1 MRTALLLPV
10 LALLAGLAL
19 SLPTSTSA
27 QSPEFTTAI
36 ENDFPQF
43 LRFRLT
49 VSAPGEVADVT
60 LRYRVTGSGSLARA
74 KPEEFQPAAEVRV
87 EVRVPTGTLG
97 FIPVGSEFV
106 YHWELT
112 LDDGTVLESE
122 SDSYVY
128 LPPGREWQS
137 VHNDFMRVYYHGNL
151 EDTALALLA
160 AAERTYARMGELLRT
175 ELEVVPVSTV
185 LFASEADLEGAQPT
199 RSEAYDAATFLCGS
213 QVANNVIFVLD
224 RSCGTRDR
232 ADTLRHEFTHI
243 LTKAAGES
251 ALGKIPSWLDE
262 GTAVYSQTE
271 PGSGYLDAFEVG
283 VAIDR
288 LIPFKTMIAG
298 NYDPNLVGLFYG
310 QSYQMVRFLIRQG
323 GEDTFARLFATIKAG
338 NRFDRAIESVYG
350 WTIEEFENE
359 FRAFHDLPPREPAPT
374 VTPAREE
381 PASTPEPTPAPER
394 PEPTP
399 SPTTAPEQAEPD
411 PTVAASSAP
420 RSSSGGDGGRELS
433 SVALGAIAGGAVLAL
448 LAIFAFLLSLML
460 GNRGQEP
467 APAGDAP
474 EDPAPSGPLASSSR
488 GSTFDASSR
497 SEEPPSPEP
506 EAEPEPEPEFDE
518 WGPPPRVRRLLPP
531 GRSW

>member
-74 KPEEFQPAAEVRV
+74 KPEEFQPAADVRV

-137 VHNDFMRVYYHGNL
+137 VHNDFMRVYYQGDL

-243 LTKAAGES
+243 LTKGRR
-251 ALGKIPSWLDE
+251 G
-262 GTAVYSQTE
+262 
-271 PGSGYLDAFEVG
+271 
-283 VAIDR
+283 
-288 LIPFKTMIAG
+288 
-298 NYDPNLVGLFYG
+298 
-310 QSYQMVRFLIRQG
+310 
-323 GEDTFARLFATIKAG
+323 
-338 NRFDRAIESVYG
+338 
-350 WTIEEFENE
+350 
-359 FRAFHDLPPREPAPT
+359 
-374 VTPAREE
+374 
-381 PASTPEPTPAPER
+381 ER
-394 PEPTP
+394 PW
-399 SPTTAPEQAEPD
+399 QD
-411 PTVAASSAP
+411 P
-420 RSSSGGDGGRELS
+420 
-433 SVALGAIAGGAVLAL
+433 VLAR
-448 LAIFAFLLSLML
+448 
-460 GNRGQEP
+460 RGH
-467 APAGDAP
+467 
-474 EDPAPSGPLASSSR
+474 
-488 GSTFDASSR
+488 
-497 SEEPPSPEP
+497 
-506 EAEPEPEPEFDE
+506 
-518 WGPPPRVRRLLPP
+518 RRLLPDRARERLP
-531 GRSW
+531 RCL

>member
-1 MRTALLLPV
+1 MRV
-10 LALLAGLAL
+10 AL
-19 SLPTSTSA
+19 SLPLLALMASLALALPGATSA

-49 VSAPGEVADVT
+49 ASAPGEVADVS
-60 LRYRVTGSGSLARA
+60 LRYRVVGSGSLARA
-74 KPEEFQPAAEVRV
+74 KPEEFEPGADLRV

-112 LDDGTVLESE
+112 LDDGAVLESE
-122 SDSYVY
+122 SESYVY

-151 EDTALALLA
+151 ERTALALLE
-160 AAERTYARMGELLRT
+160 AAERTYARMGELLQT
-175 ELEVVPVSTV
+175 ELEVAPVNAV
-185 LFASEADLEGAQPT
+185 LFASEADLEEAQPT

-213 QVANNVIFVLD
+213 QVAKNVIFVLD

-232 ADTLRHEFTHI
+232 SDTLRHEFTHI
-243 LTKAAGES
+243 LTEAAGES
-251 ALGKIPSWLDE
+251 ALGKIPAWLNE

-271 PGSGYLDAFEVG
+271 PGSAYLDAFEVG

-288 LIPFKTMIAG
+288 LIPFKTMITG
-298 NYDPNLVGLFYG
+298 NYNPNLVGLFYG
-310 QSYQMVRFLIRQG
+310 QSYQMVRFLIDQG

-338 NRFDRAIESVYG
+338 NRFDRAIESIYG

-359 FRAFHDLPPREPAPT
+359 FRAFHDLPPREPAAT

-381 PASTPEPTPAPER
+381 PASTPESTPEPER
-394 PEPTP
+394 PQPTP
-399 SPTTAPEQAEPD
+399 SPTTAPERAESEPE
-411 PTVAASSAP
+411 PTASPPEQRA
-420 RSSSGGDGGRELS
+420 SSGGGDGRDLS
-433 SVALGAIAGGAVLAL
+433 NVALGAIAGGAVLAL

-460 GNRGQEP
+460 GNRDQEP

-474 EDPAPSGPLASSSR
+474 ADPAPTGPLASSTR
-488 GSTFDASSR
+488 GSGFAASSR
-497 SEEPPSPEP
+497 SEEPSTPAPER
-506 EAEPEPEPEFDE
+506 EQEPEPEPEFDE
-518 WGPPPRVRRLLPP
+518 WGPPPT
-531 GRSW
+531 